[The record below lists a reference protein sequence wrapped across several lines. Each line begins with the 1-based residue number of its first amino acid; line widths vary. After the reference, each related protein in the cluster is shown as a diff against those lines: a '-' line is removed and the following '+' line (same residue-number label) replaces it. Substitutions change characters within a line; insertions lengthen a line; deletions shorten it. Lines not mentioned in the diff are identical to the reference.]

1 MKQIFHTE
9 RKKTDMKSYSKILF
23 LIVAAAMIIS
33 MFSIVSSAASSGTT
47 GKVSWSLD
55 DNGTF
60 TVSGK
65 GEMADYSLSNPSP
78 WDSYGS
84 SIKSVV
90 IGEGVT
96 TVGAYAFAYCDA
108 IESVTLPST
117 LTAIKQGAFFYC
129 SGLEEV
135 TIPAAVI
142 TIGASAFRNTGLKS
156 ITFKGEVIDNIASN
170 AFSNVKGAYVNL
182 PAKFTVNYPKAGSAA
197 KPTAINYNNCS
208 TYFGS
213 KNLVFFE
220 GSITVFW
227 MDANGI
233 ILETDADVASG
244 TTPEYNGK
252 IPTSSSGVFAGWDP
266 EVSAVTESTVYVAQ
280 YASAADDLDGD
291 GDWDAEDYEVLR
303 KYLEGSAELS
313 DEQLAAA
320 DLDGDTQVDAFDLF
334 RLAKMISNLDTQ
346 SGSGSTGSNFTGGKA
361 ALIGGSGFVLGA
373 ASALL
378 GVGAS
383 RKKKEKDAA

>member
-1 MKQIFHTE
+1 MK
-9 RKKTDMKSYSKILF
+9 KYSKILL
-23 LIVAAAMIIS
+23 LIVATAMIVL
-33 MFSIVSSAASSGTT
+33 MFSISSSAASSGTT
-47 GKVSWSLD
+47 GNVSWMLD

-65 GEMADYSLSNPSP
+65 GAMADYSLSNPSP

-84 SIKSVV
+84 SIKAVV

-96 TVGAYAFAYCDA
+96 SVGSYAFAYCDA
-108 IESVTLPST
+108 IETVTLAST
-117 LTAIKQGAFFYC
+117 VTAVKQGAFFYC
-129 SGLEEV
+129 SDLEAV
-135 TIPAAVI
+135 TIPSSVI
-142 TIGASAFRNTGLKS
+142 TIGSSAFRNTGLKS

-182 PAKFTVNYPKAGSAA
+182 PAKFTVNYPKAGSTA
-197 KPTAINYNNCS
+197 KPTVINYTNCS

-244 TTPEYNGK
+244 SIPEYNGK

-291 GDWDAEDYEVLR
+291 GDWDADDYELIR
-303 KYLEGSAELS
+303 KYLEGSIEFS
-313 DEQLAAA
+313 EEQLAAA
-320 DLDGDTQVDAFDLF
+320 DLDGDNAVDAFDLF
-334 RLAKMISNLDTQ
+334 RLDKMIQNLNSQ
-346 SGSGSTGSNFTGGKA
+346 SGAAGSNFTGGKA

-383 RKKKEKDAA
+383 KKKKEKEKDAA